1 MDKRDLFLLLQKP
14 PINIIPSPCF
24 EHTVDFVAQL
34 APWVP
39 FSPSLF
45 SLDRNRLQSSKFPT
59 CSSSRTAGSSRSRP
73 STPPL
78 TGEPQTRGLLRSEQP
93 TTDQPSSSSSSHL
106 LLLDLALQNCS
117 SCPPPHSIPFSVFA
131 RCLLYTTPPTL
142 LFSDHPPLQLHFN
155 HFWIPFWTL

>member
-1 MDKRDLFLLLQKP
+1 MSIQSTLLLSSP
-14 PINIIPSPCF
+14 HGCPSP
-24 EHTVDFVAQL
+24 
-34 APWVP
+34 
-39 FSPSLF
+39 PSLS
-45 SLDRNRLQSSKFPT
+45 SLDRNRLQSCVSKLLT
-59 CSSSRTAGSSRSRP
+59 CSSSSSRSRP